1 MELKHGEQCWQSRVY
16 YGGLV
21 MAGVFFYV
29 LNVFT
34 TLKGDD
40 MLHGLMANDTTRHI
54 TDWVSLLQSQAYH
67 YVDTNGRMADFLAQ
81 LCCGLLHK
89 PLFNVLNALMTV
101 LFVHAAAT
109 MVSARK
115 SSVLALLFT
124 LVYVLVLMPTPGET
138 MLWISGATNYLWAI
152 TFTLVFLLWLQQE
165 TAAPSRS
172 RGRHAALFMMALLS
186 GSMNESVTAGTLLG
200 LVLYY
205 AMNRKLLSRG
215 VVVALVGYAIGVAVI
230 FSSPGMWQRLDEGG
244 GVNMNITAAQ
254 MLSRRFINTCTKS
267 VHFITPVLAMLGI
280 AVLLLQRRWQAL
292 RSDPLVW
299 IFLSVF
305 ASVVV
310 LSLTNSYRGY
320 TAFSVFSFL
329 LVAQWIHAWLNGR
342 SWSRWIAVAML
353 VCCVPLGVHA
363 VRQVWTYKQYDDAV
377 IEAIKA
383 GPDECILPAVQ
394 SPVHSRWVFPIDY
407 DNEAYFPHKVFFA
420 RYYKKS
426 DLQFLQ
432 ADIYSRYAS
441 GKMMEGGIEAPFVSD
456 VAGDT
461 LCIMA
466 FPGHPYSII
475 DAGSERPEV
484 GGPEVK
490 VHYASMEEHL
500 GKERSEKLKRWG
512 EFPEFMPMRYY
523 CLNSGG
529 RYYVVLPEI
538 TDDMVTIEIPR
549 NVDGKENW
557 RRFDRIRKTSEQ

>member
-1 MELKHGEQCWQSRVY
+1 MNNNNEILKSWRWLMLLTV
-16 YGGLV
+16 V
-21 MAGVFFYV
+21 AFFYV
-29 LNVFT
+29 LNLFT
-34 TLKGDD
+34 TWKGDD
-40 MLHGLMANDTTRHI
+40 VLYSLVSYTQERI
-54 TDWVSLLQSQAYH
+54 TDLSSLLWSCKLH
-67 YVDTNGRMADFLAQ
+67 FFNENGRMANFIARLF
-81 LCCGLLHK
+81 CGLLGK
-89 PLFNVLNALMTV
+89 PVFNVVNAVVAVAFIWVMSRLMTRRAMSV
-101 LFVHAAAT
+101 PAWAMSCLFVMT
-109 MVSARK
+109 
-115 SSVLALLFT
+115 
-124 LVYVLVLMPTPGET
+124 LMPVPGET
-138 MLWISGATNYLWAI
+138 MLWMTGATNYLWAI
-152 TFTLVFLLWLQQE
+152 TFTLLLLVWLERLEQN
-165 TAAPSRS
+165 
-172 RGRHAALFMMALLS
+172 RHVSKLELVAMLFFSMIA

-461 LCIMA
+461 LRIMA